1 MTRWT
6 RLAFAV
12 YLIALGLWAG
22 SLMMTAV
29 TAAVA
34 FPTVKALDPVVPALD
49 PASRPHWPL
58 IAGKVA
64 SNVFVISHM
73 TQSVCALLVI
83 GAGVALCRVP
93 SLRMRRSPSSIAACL
108 AVATLGWYL
117 LILWPRMRANLYT
130 YWDNLF
136 AGRLEPAAAAQRAFN
151 ADHPTSSTTMAI
163 IFVLVLT
170 ALITGAWKATAPAEL
185 AL

>member
-12 YLIALGLWAG
+12 YLTALGLWAG

-34 FPTVKALDPVVPALD
+34 FPTVKTLDPVVPTLD
-49 PASRPHWPL
+49 PASRPHWQL

-73 TQSVCALLVI
+73 AQSVCAVLAI
-83 GAGVALCRVP
+83 GTGVVLCRLP
-93 SLRMRRSPSSIAACL
+93 GLRMRRSPSFISACL

-117 LILWPRMRANLYT
+117 LVFWPKMRTNLYT

-136 AGRLEPAAAAQRAFN
+136 AGRIEPAAAAEKAFS
-151 ADHPTSSTTMAI
+151 ADHPTASTFMAV
-163 IFVLVLT
+163 IFILTLT
-170 ALITGAWKATAPAEL
+170 AFVAGAWKATGQPEKHR
-185 AL
+185 